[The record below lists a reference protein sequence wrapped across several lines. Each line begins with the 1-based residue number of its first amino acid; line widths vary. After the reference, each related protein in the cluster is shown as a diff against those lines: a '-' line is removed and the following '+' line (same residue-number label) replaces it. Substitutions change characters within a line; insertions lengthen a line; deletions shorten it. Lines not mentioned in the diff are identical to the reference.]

1 MLDRII
7 LAAAGT
13 GGHIF
18 PALAIYEEIKARNP
32 KSNLLFLG
40 RKKDL
45 KRGWIKEKEVNFVP
59 IPIRGIA
66 GQGWK
71 VGWSLVFLFFGFLKS
86 LLIFLKFKPR
96 FVMGFG
102 SYGSFVP
109 VYLASLLKIPCAI
122 HEQNVY
128 LGIANRIL
136 GKRVDLAFLSFDIP
150 EQNSVFKRSLVVG
163 NPIRKSIIE
172 VEPKKEFSKNL
183 LVFGGS
189 QGAKSINKVIL
200 KELPRLT
207 SSGIKIWHQTGKDH
221 YVDVKKEYEKLG
233 YKEHIVVPF
242 IDDMASAYKWAD
254 LVVSRAGA
262 MTVSELTV
270 VGRPSVLIP
279 FPYSAGGHQLKNARY
294 LEQKGASLVVEEKDL
309 FDVDFGSLVISLMED
324 KERLKKMAEAARSLR
339 KIDATIKIVDEI
351 EKILFSKSR
360 R

>member
-32 KSNLLFLG
+32 NSDLLFLG
-40 RKKDL
+40 RKRDL
-45 KRGWIKEKEVNFVP
+45 KKGWIKEKEVNFLS
-59 IPIRGIA
+59 IPIRGVV

-71 VGWSLVFLFFGFLKS
+71 VGWSLLFLVFAFLKS

-128 LGIANRIL
+128 PGIANRIL
-136 GKRVDLAFLSFDIP
+136 GKKVDLVFLSFYIS
-150 EQNSVFKRSLVVG
+150 EHNSVFKRSLVVG
-163 NPIRKSIIE
+163 NPIRKSITE
-172 VEPKKEFSKNL
+172 VKPKKEFSKNL

-189 QGAKSINKVIL
+189 QGARSINEVIL

-207 SSGIKIWHQTGKDH
+207 SFGIKIWHQTGKDH
-221 YVDVKKEYEKLG
+221 YFDVKKEYERLG

-262 MTVSELTV
+262 MTVSELAV
-270 VGRPSVLIP
+270 VGRPSILIP
-279 FPYSAGGHQLKNARY
+279 FPYSAVNHQVKNARY
-294 LEQKGASLVVEEKDL
+294 LEQRGAALVIEEKDL
-309 FDVDFGSLVISLMED
+309 FNVDFASVVKNLIED
-324 KERLKKMAEAARSLR
+324 KNRLKKMGEAARSLG
-339 KIDATIKIVDEI
+339 KPDAAIRIVDEI
-351 EKILFSKSR
+351 ENILLSKSR